1 LVMPNM
7 SMDKRISISFNLK
20 LDKRVI
26 LW

>member
-7 SMDKRISISFNLK
+7 SNEKRISISFNLK